1 MPDFKNVPL
10 SFNVTL
16 YGNLEQFDD
25 SKSKCRVR
33 IFYKGMNRNRTY
45 ISEDFAKQLIASL
58 PYAPVKGIFNSDEVD
73 FEGHGEKNSEG
84 KIYGLVMAEPNFA
97 WEDHMDVD
105 GVIRTYACAD
115 VLLYTSLYNEAK
127 LIPGS
132 SQSMEINPFT
142 YKGEWKIWP
151 DDGQP
156 YYHFESGSLFGLQA
170 LGTNVEPCFEGAAF
184 YNLVFEKLKNDF
196 QPLMD
201 YINNTKKKEESKEME
216 LEQILFRLSDREKA
230 NLIWNAI
237 NPNYNAE
244 NGWKLNYWIVDVY
257 DEYALV
263 VSEED
268 GSYARAYYTKND
280 ESVTIDKMEV
290 CYVVDVS
297 EAEKNALDAMK
308 SLNSSYEEFLN
319 TANENINKI
328 NEMES
333 TIATLNSQLKITDA
347 DIKADE
353 PTISNSAEGTDTVT
367 DEPAADT
374 SANADEPATD
384 NSTDDL
390 TGDTTDNTITD
401 DTNEFE
407 AKVKE
412 YEAKI
417 AQLESEKV
425 VLEQEKNDL
434 NSEKETLVAFKA
446 SVEREKKTELLNNM
460 GAHLTEELIEKFT
473 NDMDKYTVDD
483 FKKEVYAASVE
494 NDATIFNKKEE
505 PDLFF
510 KGNQNIKPQSGMEA
524 LLEKFKNKNG
534 GNR

>member
-97 WEDHMDVD
+97 WEDHMDAD

-115 VLLYTSLYNEAK
+115 VILYTSLYNEAK

-156 YYHFESGSLFGLQA
+156 YYYFESGSLFGLQA

-216 LEQILFRLSDREKA
+216 LEQILFRLSDRDKA
-230 NLIWNAI
+230 NLIWSAI
-237 NPNYNAE
+237 NPNYSAE
-244 NGWKLNYWIVDVY
+244 DGWKINYWIIDVF

-263 VSEED
+263 VNEED
-268 GSYARAYYTKND
+268 GSYSRAYYTKNED
-280 ESVTIDKMEV
+280 SVTIDKMET
-290 CYVVDVS
+290 CYILDVT

-308 SLNSSYEEFLN
+308 NLNSSYEEFMN
-319 TANENINKI
+319 AANENINKI
-328 NEMES
+328 SEMES
-333 TIATLNSQLKITDA
+333 TIATLNAQL
-347 DIKADE
+347 
-353 PTISNSAEGTDTVT
+353 
-367 DEPAADT
+367 AAPVET
-374 SANADEPATD
+374 PVEEPATN
-384 NSTDDL
+384 NSTEEP
-390 TGDTTDNTITD
+390 TEGATEEPTEEPIEEPVEEPTEEPTTDNTVVEPTKEEPNAEYE
-401 DTNEFE
+401 T
-407 AKVKE
+407 KVAE

-417 AQLESEKV
+417 AALEAEKV
-425 VLEQEKNDL
+425 GLENEKNNL
-434 NSEKETLVAFKA
+434 ISEKETLVAFKT
-446 SVEREKKTELLNNM
+446 SVEKEKKTEILNDMNS
-460 GAHLTEELIEKFT
+460 HLTEELIEKFT

>member
-1 MPDFKNVPL
+1 MPDFQNVPL

-16 YGNLEQFDD
+16 YGNLEPFDD

-45 ISEDFAKQLIASL
+45 ITEDFANQLIASL

-105 GVIRTYACAD
+105 GVTRTYACAD
-115 VLLYTSLYNEAK
+115 VILYTSLYNEAK

-156 YYHFESGSLFGLQA
+156 YYHFQSGSLFGLQA
-170 LGTNVEPCFEGAAF
+170 LGTTVEPCFEGAAF

-196 QPLMD
+196 QPLID
-201 YINNTKKKEESKEME
+201 YINNTQKKEESKGME

-230 NLIWNAI
+230 NLIWAAI
-237 NPNYNAE
+237 NPNYTAE
-244 NGWKLNYWIVDVY
+244 NGWKINYWIIDVF

-268 GSYARAYYTKND
+268 GSYARAYYTKG
-280 ESVTIDKMEV
+280 EETITIDKMET
-290 CYVVDVS
+290 CYVLDVT

-308 SLNSSYEEFLN
+308 SLNSSYEEFVN
-319 TANENINKI
+319 VANENINKI

-333 TIATLNSQLKITDA
+333 TIETLNAQLNTTVE
-347 DIKADE
+347 E
-353 PTISNSAEGTDTVT
+353 PTEEPTEELATDNTAEGATEGTK
-367 DEPAADT
+367 DEPAEEPSADY
-374 SANADEPATD
+374 
-384 NSTDDL
+384 
-390 TGDTTDNTITD
+390 
-401 DTNEFE
+401 E
-407 AKVKE
+407 AKVAE

-417 AQLESEKV
+417 AALEAEKV

-434 NSEKETLVAFKA
+434 NNEKETLVAFK
-446 SVEREKKTELLNNM
+446 SSIEKEKKSEILKAM
-460 GAHLTEELIEKFT
+460 SSHLTEELIEKFT
-473 NDMDKYTVDD
+473 NDMDKYNVDD

-494 NDATIFNKKEE
+494 NDSTIFSRKEE
-505 PDLFF
+505 PDLFY
-510 KGNQNIKPQSGMEA
+510 KGGNDVKPQSGAEA
-524 LLEKFKNKNG
+524 LLEKFKKKNG